1 MFFSSCHEHGT
12 RKNSDS
18 LWGIVPHTFGF
29 RTRMLFHWAA
39 ETLWWVRPIMKV
51 IWQASCILLGS
62 ATSLASCFVTCH
74 WTLQWASL
82 AIEPL
87 LFFVSLYHRS
97 SLEVSSCRVN
107 TALNRYLSWKL
118 NFSRLLT
125 GSAAL
130 SLFRE
135 RNRYYILLRF
145 RLTGKTSW
153 VLLAC
158 R

>member
-1 MFFSSCHEHGT
+1 MFFSSCHERGT

-29 RTRMLFHWAA
+29 RARMLFHWAA

-107 TALNRYLSWKL
+107 TALIRYFSWKL

-153 VLLAC
+153 VLLAS